1 MLQLPDS
8 EKRLFINLVTA
19 QARQIG
25 MTPKEYIRKV
35 WYHEQAAR
43 LGEFTALG
51 LVEQLTSV
59 IGGDGVD
66 EVRQETTEVEI

>member
-66 EVRQETTEVEI
+66 